1 MGFIGI
7 ERQKTYC
14 KPRIISSSKT
24 CYTTQTLKSGKQGN
38 RRKSNVETRQFSSV
52 TSVPM
57 IKGWEIDWC
66 RHNLRHFMDKMVA
79 LRLEPITPQEKVEDI
94 VSCHRKQKGKR
105 KNLKEDKCSS
115 VKIKIF
121 SFILHLPV
129 TNLIKNVKYSHLII
143 WPPNLNLCTHQ
154 VSTVLHG
161 IQ

>member
-24 CYTTQTLKSGKQGN
+24 CHTTQTLKSGKQGN
-38 RRKSNVETRQFSSV
+38 RRKSNVETRQLSSV

-57 IKGWEIDWC
+57 IKGWETDWC

-94 VSCHRKQKGKR
+94 VYATANKKKKGK
-105 KNLKEDKCSS
+105 
-115 VKIKIF
+115 
-121 SFILHLPV
+121 
-129 TNLIKNVKYSHLII
+129 T
-143 WPPNLNLCTHQ
+143 
-154 VSTVLHG
+154 
-161 IQ
+161 